1 MAAEI
6 SYVSI
11 DGLKK
16 KGLVVCFTGFK
27 TFFFLF
33 SMAILIFK
41 CIISAETSVLIR
53 VGFLAQGSEKAV

>member
-1 MAAEI
+1 MTAEI
-6 SYVSI
+6 SYVSF

-16 KGLVVCFTGFK
+16 NCLVVCFAVFK

-33 SMAILIFK
+33 SMAILMFK

-53 VGFLAQGSEKAV
+53 VGFLAQGSEKEV